1 MSTGLIVGGLIT
13 AVLVVV
19 AAASAT
25 AETALTRISRARAGG
40 FDDAEHPSASALFE
54 VLEERETS
62 LAPLLLLRVASHVG
76 VIAIVVTL
84 VADRRGAGGVVIA
97 AIAAAAA
104 LYVFAEAIPRI
115 WALQHIDRAALRS
128 ARILRSLLRI
138 APLRALTRLL
148 TAIGNIILPG
158 PAGAPVVSEDELI
171 AMTEAAAAGAGIE
184 EGEKELITSVFAL
197 GDTIVREV
205 MVPRTDMTTA
215 SSDHSISAVL
225 DLADEKGFSR
235 LPIYGDGIDD
245 IVGVCLVKDL
255 VRVERAGGGDRSVFS
270 LMRKPRFVP
279 ETKHA
284 DQLLREMQAGD
295 HHLAIVVDEYGGTA
309 GLVTLEDLVEEL
321 VGEIVD
327 ETDREEPL
335 VRSLAGGRLLVHGR
349 MPVDQLESLLDL
361 EFVDGDWDT
370 VGGLIFNTLGHVPEV
385 GETVDSNG
393 VQLRVERME
402 GRRITSVRV
411 DRASTDV
418 EVGS

>member
-1 MSTGLIVGGLIT
+1 MSTGLLIGSIVA
-13 AVLVVV
+13 AVFVAI
-19 AAASAT
+19 AAASAA
-25 AETALTRISRARAGG
+25 AETAMTRISRARADG
-40 FDDAEHPSASALFE
+40 FDHEENRGAAALVE
-54 VLEERETS
+54 VLGERETT
-62 LAPLLLLRVASHVG
+62 LAPLLLSRVAAHVG
-76 VIAIVVTL
+76 AITIVVTL
-84 VADRRGAGGVVIA
+84 VADRRSTGGVVLA
-97 AIAAAAA
+97 AIGSAAA
-104 LYVFAEAIPRI
+104 LYIFAEAIPRI
-115 WALQHIDRAALRS
+115 SALRA
-128 ARILRSLLRI
+128 ARILRGLLRS

-158 PAGAPVVSEDELI
+158 PAGAPVVSEDELL

-205 MVPRTDMTTA
+205 MVPRTDMTA
-215 SSDHSISAVL
+215 VSSDDTISAVL

-235 LPIYGDGIDD
+235 LPVFGDGIDD

-255 VRVERAGGGDRSVFS
+255 VRVERAGGGDRTVVS
-270 LMRKPRFVP
+270 LMRKARFVP

-284 DQLLREMQAGD
+284 DHLLREMQAGD

-309 GLVTLEDLVEEL
+309 GLVTLEDVVEEL

-335 VRSLAGGRLLVHGR
+335 VRPLAGGKLLVHGR
-349 MPVDQLESLLDL
+349 MPVDQLESLLEL

-370 VGGLIFNTLGHVPEV
+370 VGGLIFSVLGHVPEV

-402 GRRITSVRV
+402 GRRITSVSV
-411 DRASTDV
+411 DQARA
-418 EVGS
+418 EAGS

>member
-1 MSTGLIVGGLIT
+1 MSTGLLIGSIVA
-13 AVLVVV
+13 AVFVVI
-19 AAASAT
+19 AAASAA
-25 AETALTRISRARAGG
+25 AETAMTRISRARANG
-40 FDDAEHPSASALFE
+40 FDHEAHPGAAALVE
-54 VLEERETS
+54 VLGERETT
-62 LAPLLLLRVASHVG
+62 LAPLLLSRVAAHVG
-76 VIAIVVTL
+76 AITIVVTL
-84 VADRRGAGGVVIA
+84 VADRRGAGGIVIA
-97 AIAAAAA
+97 AIGSAAA
-104 LYVFAEAIPRI
+104 LYIFAEAIPRI

-128 ARILRSLLRI
+128 ARILRALLRI

-158 PAGAPVVSEDELI
+158 PAGAPVVSEDELL

-205 MVPRTDMTTA
+205 MVPRTDMTA
-215 SSDHSISAVL
+215 VSSDDTISAVL

-235 LPIYGDGIDD
+235 LPVFGDGIDD

-255 VRVERAGGGDRSVFS
+255 VRVERAGGGDRTVVS
-270 LMRKPRFVP
+270 LMRKARFVP

-284 DQLLREMQAGD
+284 DRLLREMQAGD

-309 GLVTLEDLVEEL
+309 GLVTLEDVVEEL

-335 VRSLAGGRLLVHGR
+335 VRPLAGGRLLVHGR
-349 MPVDQLESLLDL
+349 MPVDQLESLLEL

-370 VGGLIFNTLGHVPEV
+370 VGGLIFNVLGHVPEV

-402 GRRITSVRV
+402 GRRITSVSV
-411 DRASTDV
+411 DRAQS
-418 EVGS
+418 EAGS